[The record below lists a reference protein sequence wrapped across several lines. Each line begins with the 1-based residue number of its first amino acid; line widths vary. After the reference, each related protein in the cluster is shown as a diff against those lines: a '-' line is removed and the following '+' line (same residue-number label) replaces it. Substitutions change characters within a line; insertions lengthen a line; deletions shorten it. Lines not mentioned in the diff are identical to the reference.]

1 MQMCCLF
8 VGYDLHPLL
17 RLASGDLK
25 SWQRT
30 LGREHNYVELIHGS
44 NMVLVMWLLQ
54 VYWPILLAYFILL
67 LAPCLQHVVTE
78 CLFVS
83 VVPIDHEMSAC
94 LDMSVWN
101 FQLKCQLFFL
111 YRVDSWGFDNEG
123 QGEAYDQTQAR
134 SSNIHELPCYPHP
147 PIGLVTGLSL
157 PISARYVPFNFG
169 KQTYGELSKVKV
181 TVGIF
186 FLWQQ
191 VDGKLCATKCAGSRR
206 EERQMMEVDRR
217 GWVLADVLKGIRQ
230 QKIWFTL
237 ARIARSARLMRLF
250 ST

>member
-78 CLFVS
+78 CSWNECLSWHECLEFPTEMPTFFLIPSGQLRFWQWRTGWSIWSNTSQELEHPWTALLPASSHRTCNRS
-83 VVPIDHEMSAC
+83 VVA
-94 LDMSVWN
+94 N
-101 FQLKCQLFFL
+101 FSQVCTLQLWEADLWRAVKSQG
-111 YRVDSWGFDNEG
+111 DSW
-123 QGEAYDQTQAR
+123 
-134 SSNIHELPCYPHP
+134 H
-147 PIGLVTGLSL
+147 
-157 PISARYVPFNFG
+157 
-169 KQTYGELSKVKV
+169 
-181 TVGIF
+181 F

-191 VDGKLCATKCAGSRR
+191 VDGKLCATKCAGARR